1 MASKK
6 TPCYGCEDRAA
17 DCHSSCVK
25 YGEWKAKSEA
35 LKAEV
40 RKKIVVEREIID
52 YEIKKKRKVRQ
63 I

>member
-1 MASKK
+1 MASVK
-6 TPCYGCEDRAA
+6 TPCYRCKDRAA
-17 DCHSSCVK
+17 ECHSSCVK
-25 YGEWKAKSEA
+25 YGEWKAKREA

-63 I
+63 V